1 MANPRNKTR
10 GVSTERFLTKWIE
23 DTRQELRQQRE
34 DLRKE
39 ARITFIVVI
48 VAFSIGLLLI
58 FMGISFVFI
67 NNLPTSIVTAASS
80 VIIGVVC
87 SLAFSFYKEVNNRLF
102 RVSNEMSSLDKNNIA
117 MQYISR
123 IADGKTKDRAIQDLS
138 KSIYVKV

>member
-34 DLRKE
+34 DLQRE
-39 ARITFIVVI
+39 ARVTFIVVI
-48 VAFSIGLLLI
+48 VAFIIALLLI

-80 VIIGVVC
+80 IIIGVVC
-87 SLAFSFYKEVNNRLF
+87 GVAFNFYKEVNNRLF
-102 RVSNEMSSLDKNNIA
+102 RVSNEMNSLDKNNIA

-123 IADGKTKDRAIQDLS
+123 IADDKTKDRAIQDLS

>member
-34 DLRKE
+34 DLRRE
-39 ARITFIVVI
+39 ARVTFIVVI
-48 VAFSIGLLLI
+48 VAFIIALLLI

-80 VIIGVVC
+80 IIIGVVC
-87 SLAFSFYKEVNNRLF
+87 GVAFNFYKEVNNRLF
-102 RVSNEMSSLDKNNIA
+102 RVSNEMNSLDKNNIA

-123 IADGKTKDRAIQDLS
+123 IADDKTKDRAIQDLS